1 MADGNGYEVARGY
14 VTIVPS
20 LQGAQKT
27 ISTELGVATDGASKE
42 VGEKS
47 GKKLGESISK
57 GLKTAGKVIGAAMA
71 AVTAGAVASAKAFV
85 NTAKGVAE
93 YGDTVDKQSQKVG
106 LSAKTW
112 QEYDYVLKIAGTD
125 MQSMAAGM
133 KTLTNQIDAA
143 KNGNKDAVA
152 RFKELGISLKDLK
165 NMSRED
171 LFKKTISSL
180 QNMKEGTDRAALA
193 NKLFGKSGQELGP
206 LLNMTA
212 SETQELINKA
222 NDLGMVMSDTGVKAS
237 ADFVDSLTT
246 LKGTVQGLKNSIMT
260 EFMPGLTAMT
270 EGLADVMAGKGAD
283 KLSKGISLFMV
294 ELKRMSPDIMS
305 AVSAVGTSVIQGL
318 GPMLPSL
325 VTTIFT
331 LLTQAITTVSS
342 MVPELMPAIIS
353 GIQGAMSAVMT
364 ALPIIIE
371 GLTQLVMALV
381 TWLSSEDNVATLVN
395 GIVALVTQIVNSFA
409 MILPVLLP
417 AVVTIISEVA
427 KALTEPNNVEMLV
440 DAVLTVIGALAVAIA
455 KSVPKI
461 IDLVKGVISNLGNLL
476 ADFLSWAVPIA
487 AKGIEG
493 IVNTVKSW
501 GTTLLNNIR
510 LWFSNVTGKLGEFAA
525 QVVNRIKDLPNK
537 ALEIGKNLIIGLW
550 NGINNKVSWVKDKI
564 KGMGES
570 ITKAIKK
577 VFGVASPSKVFAEI
591 GTFLAEGLGLGYEK
605 EMRGVKKD
613 MLSETDGLTASMTAQ
628 ITAYG
633 VGTTAE
639 GNVSNYNGG
648 DVTINV
654 YGAQGQSVNELA
666 QQISYKFADMTK
678 RRGAVYA

>member
-27 ISTELGVATDGASKE
+27 ITSELGIATDGASKE

-57 GLKTAGKVIGAAMA
+57 GLKTTAKIIGASMA

-85 NTAKGVAE
+85 STAKSVAE

-112 QEYDYVLKIAGTD
+112 QEYDYVMKIAGTD
-125 MQSMAAGM
+125 MASMTTGM

-143 KNGNKDAVA
+143 KKGNKDAVA
-152 RFKELGISLKDLK
+152 RFKELGISMSDLK
-165 NMSRED
+165 NLSRED
-171 LFKKTISSL
+171 LFKKTISGL
-180 QNMKEGTDRAALA
+180 QNMQEGTNRAAIA
-193 NKLFGKSGQELGP
+193 NRLFGKSGQELTP

-212 SETQELINKA
+212 NETQDLINKA
-222 NDLGMVMSDTGVKAS
+222 NDLGMVMSDEGVKAS
-237 ADFVDSLTT
+237 ATFTDSLTT
-246 LKGTVQGLKNSIMT
+246 LKGTMQGVKNNIMT
-260 EFMPGLTAMT
+260 QFMPGLTAITDGMS
-270 EGLADVMAGKGAD
+270 DVFGGKGSG
-283 KLSKGISLFMV
+283 KLTKGITLFMD
-294 ELKRMSPDIMS
+294 ELKKVAPDVLSAMSSVGS
-305 AVSAVGTSVIQGL
+305 AIIQGL
-318 GPMLPSL
+318 GPMLPAL
-325 VTTIFT
+325 VTTVFS
-331 LLTQAITTVSS
+331 LLTQAITTVSG
-342 MVPELMPAIIS
+342 MIPELMPAIIS
-353 GIQGAMSAVMT
+353 GIQGAMVAVMS
-364 ALPIIIE
+364 ALPIIID

-381 TWLSSEDNVATLVN
+381 TWLSSENNVAQLVN
-395 GIVALVTQIVNSFA
+395 GIVALVTQMVNSFA

-427 KALTEPNNVEMLV
+427 KALTEPKNVEMLV
-440 DAVLTVIGALAVAIA
+440 DAVLTVIGALAVAIG
-455 KSVPKI
+455 KSLPKVV
-461 IDLVKGVISNLGNLL
+461 DLIKGVIKNLGNLL
-476 ADFLSWAVPIA
+476 SDFLSWAVPIVA
-487 AKGIEG
+487 SGIEN
-493 IVNTVKSW
+493 IVNKVKSW
-501 GTTLLNNIR
+501 GVNLMNNIR
-510 LWFSNVTGKLGEFAA
+510 AWFSNVLGNIGSFVASIIS
-525 QVVNRIKDLPNK
+525 RIKELPNK

-550 NGINNKVSWVKDKI
+550 NGINNKINWVKDKI
-564 KGMGES
+564 KGMGEG

-591 GTFLAEGLGLGYEK
+591 GSFLAEGLGIGYEK
-605 EMRGVKKD
+605 EMQGVKKD

-633 VGTTAE
+633 VGNTAE

-654 YGAQGQSVNELA
+654 YGAQGQSVNDLA
-666 QQISYKFADMTK
+666 REISYRFEDMTR